1 MASIDFENLN
11 KEHLHK
17 ELRDFIAE
25 AEELMRA
32 VGRHGGEQLDDAKA
46 RFAEKLKLAKL
57 EMEKTEVALMGRARE
72 AARATDRYVHENPW
86 KTAGVAAA
94 IGLLAGMLLGRR

>member
-1 MASIDFENLN
+1 MASIDLEHLN
-11 KEHLHK
+11 KERLHK
-17 ELRDFIAE
+17 ELRDFIGE

-32 VGRHGGEQLDDAKA
+32 VGQHGGEQLDDAKA

-57 EMEKTEVALMGRARE
+57 EMEKAEVALMGRARD